1 MQEDGREKGD
11 EPAPESAGVPPESDT
26 APGGGGDAG
35 LDPPLTLARETT
47 QRLGDSFE
55 LSVYESALE
64 QDPESIELLVSL
76 GDLYTRL
83 GQLEKG
89 LEMDR
94 KLVCLQPDEYLF
106 HYNLSCSQSLLGQ
119 VDDAFESL
127 ILAVE
132 LGYDDYE
139 HLCRD
144 PDLDNLRTD
153 PRFKKI
159 RARLQQRGP

>member
-1 MQEDGREKGD
+1 MQEDGRKKGD
-11 EPAPESAGVPPESDT
+11 EPAPDSAGPTQESDSD
-26 APGGGGDAG
+26 PRGGADAG

-55 LSVYESALE
+55 LSVYESAVG
-64 QDPESIELLVSL
+64 QDPENIELLVAL

-83 GQLEKG
+83 GRLEKG

-94 KLVCLQPDEYLF
+94 KLVCLQPHEYLF

-127 ILAVE
+127 LLAVE

-159 RARLQQRGP
+159 QAKLQRRGP